1 MKYNFK
7 EHVTKMLERM
17 FNKFSWEKSQLL
29 YEKTFWETELR
40 EAGFC
45 KLLMNVSNVKNLYI
59 NLKTLSFYEIKFLYF
74 LKKSHRCCAKLD
86 ASSI

>member
-1 MKYNFK
+1 MLSKTFLLTKIINFK
-7 EHVTKMLERM
+7 EHVTKMLGRM

-45 KLLMNVSNVKNLYI
+45 KLLMNVRLN
-59 NLKTLSFYEIKFLYF
+59 FF
-74 LKKSHRCCAKLD
+74 LKNY
-86 ASSI
+86 